1 MKRQRF
7 FLAAVATCAFVAS
20 YAVPCVCLTPPPKS
34 EPLNLENPLPENPLV
49 VSANLIEDDYKRLD
63 PSSHLLVRHCD
74 SLQSPRLIKL
84 ADGLNLRRLDLVG
97 AQINNIILEDVD
109 FYGCDFTRADLR
121 QAYFVRCDFSHATL
135 RDVKIDEYT
144 RFIDCKF
151 HNASFGGYDVQ
162 LYPREPF
169 VASLL
174 TVEQLKSTNSFSK
187 KIKPTGH
194 GNPGFYKSIH
204 NWSAIPTMAFKDCAD
219 YDFTDIALQGEFRN
233 LTAEQ
238 LKQTQ
243 NFQAGVYEHIAI
255 GRSGDQ
261 RRLLDYKNFDFRKA
275 ILRNCLFR
283 NVDLTGADFT
293 DAVLYGCKFHERTII
308 TLEQLQSTWNW
319 KNGRVS
325 LIFVNGVYGLAPDV
339 KKAVEAQIAK
349 EAAQAT
355 EAKASPEPQSET
367 ATAPETK

>member
-20 YAVPCVCLTPPPKS
+20 CAAVCNVCLGQSDIRNTELGKKILGQSVPT
-34 EPLNLENPLPENPLV
+34 NPLTDDLDDDSRLAKSTHVSCIARIPYDNPE
-49 VSANLIEDDYKRLD
+49 
-63 PSSHLLVRHCD
+63 
-74 SLQSPRLIKL
+74 LIKL
-84 ADGLNLRRLDLVG
+84 AFGLDLTEHNLIG
-97 AQINNIILEDVD
+97 AKITNVTLKDVN
-109 FYGCDFTRADLR
+109 FTACDLTGADLR
-121 QAYFVRCDFSHATL
+121 QAYFVRCNFSRAVL
-135 RDVKIDEYT
+135 CDVKIDEYT

-151 HNASFGGYDVQ
+151 DGARFVGHKVRR
-162 LYPREPF
+162 YPYKPF
-169 VASLL
+169 DASLL
-174 TVEQLKSTNSFSK
+174 TEEQLKSTDYFSK
-187 KIKPTGH
+187 DIKPAGYLYY
-194 GNPGFYKSIH
+194 GFQKSIH
-204 NWSAIPTMAFKDCAD
+204 YWSGISTMAFKDCAD

-255 GRSGDQ
+255 GGGDQ

-293 DAVLYGCKFHERTII
+293 DAVLYDCKFHEQTII
-308 TLEQLQSTWNW
+308 SLEQLQSTWNW

-325 LIFVNGVYGLAPDV
+325 LIFVNGFYCLAPDV
-339 KKAVEAQIAK
+339 KKAVEAQLAK

-355 EAKASPEPQSET
+355 EAEASPDPQSET
-367 ATAPETK
+367 APATETK

>member
-1 MKRQRF
+1 M
-7 FLAAVATCAFVAS
+7 
-20 YAVPCVCLTPPPKS
+20 
-34 EPLNLENPLPENPLV
+34 
-49 VSANLIEDDYKRLD
+49 
-63 PSSHLLVRHCD
+63 
-74 SLQSPRLIKL
+74 IKL
-84 ADGLNLRRLDLVG
+84 TNGLNLRCLDLVG

-109 FYGCDFTRADLR
+109 FGGCDFTRADLR
-121 QAYFVRCDFSHATL
+121 QAYFVRCDFSLAIL
-135 RDVKIDEYT
+135 RDVKTDEYT

-151 HNASFGGYDVQ
+151 HNASFGGNDVQ
-162 LYPREPF
+162 RYPREPF

-187 KIKPTGH
+187 KI
-194 GNPGFYKSIH
+194 NPGFYQSIH
-204 NWSAIPTMAFKDCAD
+204 NWNAIPTMAFKDCAD

-293 DAVLYGCKFHERTII
+293 DAVLYDCKFHERTII

-319 KNGRVS
+319 K
-325 LIFVNGVYGLAPDV
+325 
-339 KKAVEAQIAK
+339 
-349 EAAQAT
+349 
-355 EAKASPEPQSET
+355 
-367 ATAPETK
+367 

>member
-1 MKRQRF
+1 MKRQRLS
-7 FLAAVATCAFVAS
+7 LAAVATCAFVAS
-20 YAVPCVCLTPPPKS
+20 YAVPCVCLTPPPKG
-34 EPLNLENPLPENPLV
+34 EPLNVQNPLPENPLV
-49 VSANLIEDDYKRLD
+49 VSANLIEDDYIRLA
-63 PSSHLLVRHCD
+63 PSSHLLVRGRD

-84 ADGLNLRRLDLVG
+84 TNGLNLRRLDLVG

-109 FYGCDFTRADLR
+109 FGGCDFTRADLR
-121 QAYFVRCDFSHATL
+121 QAYFVRCDFSLAIL
-135 RDVKIDEYT
+135 RDVKTDEYT

-169 VASLL
+169 DASLL
-174 TVEQLKSTNSFSK
+174 TVEQLKSTDSFNQE
-187 KIKPTGH
+187 IKPTGH
-194 GNPGFYKSIH
+194 GNSGFYKSIY
-204 NWSAIPTMAFKDCAD
+204 NWSAIPTMEFKDCAD

-255 GRSGDQ
+255 GGGDQ
-261 RRLLDYKNFDFRKA
+261 RRLLDYKNFDFSKA

-293 DAVLYGCKFHERTII
+293 DAVLYDCKFHEQTII
-308 TLEQLQSTWNW
+308 SLEQLQSTWNW
-319 KNGRVS
+319 KNGRVN
-325 LIFVNGVYGLAPDV
+325 LIFVEGFYCLAPDV
-339 KKAVEAQIAK
+339 KKAVEAQLAK

-355 EAKASPEPQSET
+355 EAEASPETE
-367 ATAPETK
+367 